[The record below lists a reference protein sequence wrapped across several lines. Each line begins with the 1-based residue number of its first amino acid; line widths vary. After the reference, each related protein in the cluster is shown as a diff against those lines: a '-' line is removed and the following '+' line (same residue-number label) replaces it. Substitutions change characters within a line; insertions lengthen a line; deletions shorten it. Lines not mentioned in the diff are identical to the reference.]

1 MDEDNIMLEKKLRN
15 IINGSELLELADL
28 VELKKLLEK
37 VPAEHNE
44 FNDIVASKQGAPY
57 YM

>member
-15 IINGSELLELADL
+15 IVNGSEQLELADL
-28 VELKKLLEK
+28 VKINKLLEK

-44 FNDIVASKQGAPY
+44 FNDMVVSKQGAPY